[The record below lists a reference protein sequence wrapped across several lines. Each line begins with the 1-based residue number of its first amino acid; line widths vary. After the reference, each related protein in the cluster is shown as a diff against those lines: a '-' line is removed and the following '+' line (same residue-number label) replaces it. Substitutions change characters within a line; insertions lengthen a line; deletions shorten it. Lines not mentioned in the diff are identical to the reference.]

1 MSRKK
6 VADVFNRNGTVAYVA
21 EDDNALQ
28 VAKQMRQFGVSA
40 VLVKNKQGIVS
51 GIITERDLVVK
62 MVALDKDAVMITA
75 KSLMTSNPVAV
86 RPESSLMQ
94 AVQLM
99 TQKRIRNL
107 PIVDTVDGKKEVVGV
122 LSGRDIIARDFDELR
137 KQLHAEDLSDEDP
150 EQQAY
155 DHLQ

>member
-1 MSRKK
+1 
-6 VADVFNRNGTVAYVA
+6 
-21 EDDNALQ
+21 
-28 VAKQMRQFGVSA
+28 
-40 VLVKNKQGIVS
+40 
-51 GIITERDLVVK
+51 
-62 MVALDKDAVMITA
+62 
-75 KSLMTSNPVAV
+75 
-86 RPESSLMQ
+86 MQ